1 MKTRISFP
9 ILILFFIASTV
20 MSTAQ
25 LARPVLLP
33 VGSDPT
39 VSVKLWFAV
48 GSQHDPAGKEG
59 LALLTAT
66 MMTEA
71 GTTTHGYED
80 ILALLYPM
88 AAGYGSSVDKE
99 MTVISGRIH
108 KDNLDAYYPLL
119 LDAILRPGFREEDF
133 TRIKSDLINY
143 LEKSLRYSNDEEL
156 GKAALYHFMF
166 AGTPYSHL
174 SAGTVQSVKG
184 ITLSDV
190 KEFYRRHFTRDNVTI
205 ALGGGY
211 SPELVRRMQKDL
223 EALPAGA
230 VPTPPAPEVAP
241 IQGLEMLAVEKD
253 CDATAISF
261 GFPISVLRGQDDF
274 YALALFNSWF
284 GEHRNSS
291 SHLYQVIRE
300 ARGMNYG
307 DYSYIEVFP
316 NGGRLQMPPSNNAR
330 RRQLFEVW
338 IRPVQNVQR
347 HFALRA
353 ALRELT
359 TVVKNGMTERDFEL
373 TKKFLVKY
381 CLHFAGTT
389 SERLGYAV
397 DSRFYGIEGDYL
409 KDFRTRIAALTLN
422 QVNTAIRKHLTAS
435 NLRIAVVTR
444 DAEQFAKD
452 LVANTPSPIT
462 YDTPK
467 PKTILEEDKVISTF
481 PLSFTRD
488 KIRIVNVEDMFAR

>member
-1 MKTRISFP
+1 MNTRFFLP
-9 ILILFFIASTV
+9 LLVFLFLASSLMTI
-20 MSTAQ
+20 AQ
-25 LARPVLLP
+25 LSRPVLLP
-33 VGSDPT
+33 VPSDPT
-39 VSVKLWFAV
+39 ISFKIWFAV
-48 GSQHDPAGKEG
+48 GSQNDPAGKEG
-59 LALLTAT
+59 LALLTAS
-66 MMTEA
+66 MLTEA
-71 GTTTHGYED
+71 GTERHGYED
-80 ILALLYPM
+80 ILGLLYPM
-88 AAGYGSSVDKE
+88 AAGYGSTVDKE
-99 MTVISGRIH
+99 MTVISGRVH

-133 TRIKSDLINY
+133 TRIKSDMINAI
-143 LEKSLRYSNDEEL
+143 EKSLRYANDEEL
-156 GKAALYHFMF
+156 GKAAFYQFMF
-166 AGTPYSHL
+166 EGTPYSHL
-174 SAGTVQSVKG
+174 ETGTVQSLNS
-184 ITLSDV
+184 ITLEDV
-190 KEFYRRHFTRDNVTI
+190 RAFWKAQYTKDKVTI

-211 SPELVRRMQKDL
+211 APALVARLKKDL
-223 EALPAGA
+223 GVLPAGSA
-230 VPTPPAPEVAP
+230 VSPPPPAVRP
-241 IQGLEMLAVEKD
+241 IQGLELLAVEKD

-316 NGGRLQMPPSNNAR
+316 NGGRLQMPPPHHAR
-330 RRQLFEVW
+330 RQQVFEVW

-353 ALRELT
+353 ALRELEM
-359 TVVKNGMTERDFEL
+359 VVDKGMTPEAFAL
-373 TKKFLVKY
+373 TKKFLLKY

-397 DSRFYGIEGDYL
+397 DSRFYGISGDYL
-409 KDFRTRIAALTLN
+409 KTFRKKIAALTLE
-422 QVNTAIRKHLTAS
+422 QVNAALRRHLSAK

-444 DAEQFAKD
+444 DAAGFVES
-452 LVANTPSPIT
+452 LVTNAPSPIT

-467 PKTILEEDKVISTF
+467 PQQVLDEDAIIAKHPLSLSRDKV
-481 PLSFTRD
+481 
-488 KIRIVNVEDMFAR
+488 RIVKVDDMFE